1 MQTQSTAR
9 FTEKISDHFK
19 EIEPSLQPH
28 LPATSQKVPL
38 EYMAILANGSSK
50 LKSEENFKKTMTFK
64 FLT

>member
-38 EYMAILANGSSK
+38 EW